1 MNKENKKKLATV
13 FLMIGMFLNPLG
25 FDAVQLMLIDLTG
38 SYWSA
43 NLVMYCLAVL
53 FFGLYF
59 LYSGNNPIKEVKDI
73 IKNIYFD
80 KIKHFKAKGWF

>member
-43 NLVMYCLAVL
+43 NLAMYCLAAL